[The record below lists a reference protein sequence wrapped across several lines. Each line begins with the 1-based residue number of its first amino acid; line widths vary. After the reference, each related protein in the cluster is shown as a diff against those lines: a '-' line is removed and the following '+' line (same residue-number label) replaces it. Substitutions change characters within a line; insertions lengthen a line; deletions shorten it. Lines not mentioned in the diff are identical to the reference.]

1 MISKLFEKLVASQL
15 YEHWNS
21 HGLFSNSKSG
31 FLCLFSTTCLLK
43 NTNDWYSGLDLGELV
58 GIVFVDLKKA
68 FDTVDHKIHCNTLVI
83 YGVQHHELSWFESYP
98 ANRKKSCRVNDV
110 ESERGGY

>member
-1 MISKLFEKLVASQL
+1 M
-15 YEHWNS
+15 
-21 HGLFSNSKSG
+21 
-31 FLCLFSTTCLLK
+31 
-43 NTNDWYSGLDLGELV
+43 

-68 FDTVDHKIHCNTLVI
+68 FDTVDHKINCNTLVI

-110 ESERGGY
+110 ESERGGVLKLECHRAHALAPYYS